1 MADRYFNLG
10 SGPEAVDRLINEG
23 AAEEYMQGGT
33 RMLAMRDV
41 IVGTREGNSVQAN
54 VSKVAR
60 VCLAAFLT
68 VLYRFQKNDLQNLLR

>member
-1 MADRYFNLG
+1 
-10 SGPEAVDRLINEG
+10 
-23 AAEEYMQGGT
+23 
-33 RMLAMRDV
+33 MLAMRDV

-68 VLYRFQKNDLQNLLR
+68 VLYRFQKNDLQNLIR